1 MNIELI
7 THQLAGTYYQQLIDL
22 NYNIRTRDTKAEP
35 ITKEE
40 AAMIKSLWSMI
51 RSCRSEAKAFGNTD
65 LNIVWPPEIP
75 IAPLPPKEEK
85 NNVQTNRKNNT
96 EKANPK
102 EMDNTESDYNY
113 PPPAPVA
120 DVVEADTGTIAAAEQ
135 AETYDRLIPD
145 RRQPE
150 PQKLSDAVIWQMV
163 HNSNRRKH
171 SY

>member
-22 NYNIRTRDTKAEP
+22 NFNIYTRDTKAEP

-75 IAPLPPKEEK
+75 ITPLPPKEEK
-85 NNVQTNRKNNT
+85 SNPQKSGKNT
-96 EKANPK
+96 TVKVKPEEPVI
-102 EMDNTESDYNY
+102 EDNTNY
-113 PPPAPVA
+113 YAPAPMT
-120 DVVEADTGTIAAAEQ
+120 DVVESDTDTIAAAGQ
-135 AETYDRLIPD
+135 TETTQRIRPD
-145 RRQPE
+145 RQQPE
-150 PQKLSDAVIWQMV
+150 QKKLSDAVIWQMV
-163 HNSNRRKH
+163 HNSNRRRH

>member
-22 NYNIRTRDTKAEP
+22 NYNIRTRDTTAEP
-35 ITKEE
+35 IPKEE

-75 IAPLPPKEEK
+75 ITPLPPKEEK
-85 NNVQTNRKNNT
+85 NNPQKNGKDTTVKVKPEEPVIEDN
-96 EKANPK
+96 AN
-102 EMDNTESDYNY
+102 YY
-113 PPPAPVA
+113 APAPMA
-120 DVVEADTGTIAAAEQ
+120 DVVESDTDTIAAAEQ
-135 AETYDRLIPD
+135 AETNERIIPD
-145 RRQPE
+145 RRPPE
-150 PQKLSDAVIWQMV
+150 QKKLSDAVIWQMV
-163 HNSNRRKH
+163 HNSNRRRH